1 MAGRPP
7 LPRDKDGKIVRE
19 SDAAPVADVT
29 EQDAGAMVSGMSTDM
44 LRALVKELVQVATA
58 GQSTT
63 ADAINNLIK
72 EQGRTTLKS
81 NAQHPGISAF
91 SHPEGDVAHPKDK
104 LNMDTYHCGVR
115 LREDTLTPAEIT
127 LLNDLN
133 SDREC
138 RGGKWKVEIQ
148 KVGNRARRL
157 LWMPIKTMDDRAS
170 LPESLSLILLELATG
185 SETLNPNFLV
195 EEVLKLRKQVADMAA
210 A

>member
-1 MAGRPP
+1 MYFQRTDMARPKTEP
-7 LPRDKDGKIVRE
+7 T
-19 SDAAPVADVT
+19 SDVT
-29 EQDAGAMVSGMSTDM
+29 EQAAGEMVSGMNPAM
-44 LRALVKELVQVATA
+44 LKALVESLVSAAMA
-58 GQSTT
+58 GQANT
-63 ADAINNLIK
+63 ADAITKLIA

-91 SHPEGDVAHPKDK
+91 SHPEGDVARPKDK

-115 LREDTLTPAEIT
+115 LREDTLTPAEIE
-127 LLNDLN
+127 LLNALD

-148 KVGNRARRL
+148 KTGSRPRRL

-170 LPESLSLILLELATG
+170 LPESLSIILLELATG

-195 EEVLKLRKQVADMAA
+195 DEVLKLRKQVAAMAA